1 MSNKS
6 KSLRGKPS
14 KFQCRRSQLRGKVI
28 VSSFHSSSVKY
39 IEDCDPE
46 ALISLDSHAD
56 TVLCGVTGKL
66 MAIAESMPK
75 NLRDAVLRPSTHT
88 LMRRHMPSSR
98 IFVVTPLT
106 CLISATLGEH
116 KLSLEINSD
125 RIIDAST
132 SPPNSLKK
140 LAEEV
145 RGQTTVI
152 DIDVDYM
159 ADCQGECYTMAPGL
173 EIKDGKVVRPRKSD
187 LGSPDKVLK
196 LIKLTKPAVI
206 TLSEAKLSA
215 LRKSDSFTAKFL
227 RMLQG
232 LHYGIEYGALLS
244 SDEEAFDLMDK
255 CEYFVDVKVREIV
268 RKYIGISSDE
278 VRQTKEEEEIADA
291 MKEYFMG

>member
-1 MSNKS
+1 M
-6 KSLRGKPS
+6 
-14 KFQCRRSQLRGKVI
+14 
-28 VSSFHSSSVKY
+28 SSFHSSSVKY

-125 RIIDAST
+125 RIIDASIEKTSQNAVEFQKSFIERILRMKSYT